1 MSIEKE
7 AVYDAIRRGYSDLS
21 NADESTIDAYFSE
34 VNMDSLTGHIGNIKG
49 ILFEQEY
56 VDQLQNDGIDAIV
69 YEEVN
74 HPMSDMMILENGE
87 VVEDL
92 QLKATESIAYVQDTL
107 NSVGTDVTVVTTT
120 EVAQYFDGDVI
131 DSGISERLLEEAVS
145 DVIMPISSVTIIKL
159 FFGIF

>member
-21 NADESTIDAYFSE
+21 HADELTIDAYFSD
-34 VNMDSLTGHIGNIKG
+34 VDMDSLSGHVGNIKG

-56 VDQLQNDGIDAIV
+56 VEQLQNDGIDAVV
-69 YEEVN
+69 YDEVN
-74 HPMSDMMILENGE
+74 HPMSDIMILENGE

-92 QLKATESIAYVQDTL
+92 QLKATESVSYVKDTL
-107 NSVGTDVTVVTTT
+107 NTVDCDVTVVTTT
-120 EVAQYFDGDVI
+120 EVAQHFDGEVI
-131 DSGISERLLEEAVS
+131 DSGISESMLEEAVS
-145 DVIMPISSVTIIKL
+145 DVIMPISPVTIIKL

>member
-21 NADESTIDAYFSE
+21 HADESTIDAYFSD
-34 VNMDSLTGHIGNIKG
+34 VDMDSLSGHIGNIKG

-56 VDQLQNDGIDAIV
+56 VEQLQNNGIDAVV

-74 HPMSDMMILENGE
+74 HPASDVMILEHGE
-87 VVEDL
+87 VIEDL
-92 QLKATESIAYVQDTL
+92 QLKATESVSYLQDTL
-107 NSVGTDVTVVTTT
+107 NTLEDDITVVTTT
-120 EVAQYFDGDVI
+120 EVAQYFDGEVI
-131 DSGISERLLEEAVS
+131 DSGIRESVLEEAVS
-145 DVIMPISSVTIIKL
+145 EVIMPISPVTIVKL

>member
-1 MSIEKE
+1 MNIEKE

-21 NADESTIDAYFSE
+21 NADESTIDAYFAD
-34 VNMDSLTGHIGNIKG
+34 VDIDSISGHVGNIKG

-56 VDQLQNDGIDAIV
+56 VDQLQNEGIDAVV

-74 HPMSDMMILENGE
+74 HPMSDVMILENGE

-92 QLKATESIAYVQDTL
+92 QLKATESVSYVQDTL
-107 NSVGTDVTVVTTT
+107 NSVGDDVTVVTTT
-120 EVAQYFDGDVI
+120 EVAQYFDREVI
-131 DSGISERLLEEAVS
+131 DSGISESLLEEAVS
-145 DVIMPISSVTIIKL
+145 DVIMPISPITIVKL